1 MSPIGYA
8 ANFFGWPLLQIT
20 IGFVVNRLP
29 APLFADDCWLTVG
42 RSWEIGGQFYAGRFA
57 LRRWKRL
64 LPDGAAW
71 FGGFHK
77 KKIASRDPAY
87 LRKFVLETRRSE
99 IAHWCMLCCFPIF
112 FFWNPLWACFVMLA
126 YGLAANL
133 PCIIVQRYNRMV
145 LLQILAIRYQ
155 AAVFE

>member
-1 MSPIGYA
+1 MSPMGYA
-8 ANFFGWPLLQIT
+8 ANFFGWPLLQMT
-20 IGFVVNRLP
+20 IGFAATRLP
-29 APLFADDCWLTVG
+29 ARLFADDCWLTAG
-42 RSWEIGGQFYAGRFA
+42 RSWEDNGQFYAGWLA

-77 KKIASRDPAY
+77 KKLAARNRAY
-87 LRKFVLETRRSE
+87 LQRFVLETRRSE

-112 FFWNPLWACFVMLA
+112 FLWNPLWACFVMLA
-126 YGLAANL
+126 YGLFANL

-145 LLQILAIRYQ
+145 LLQLLAIQ
-155 AAVFE
+155 SQKTVFE

>member
-8 ANFFGWPLLQIT
+8 ANFLGWPLLQIT
-20 IGFVVNRLP
+20 IGFAATRLP
-29 APLFADDCWLTVG
+29 AHLFANDCWLTAG
-42 RSWEIGGQFYAGRFA
+42 RSWEGNGQFYAGRFA

-71 FGGFHK
+71 LGGFHK

-87 LRKFVLETRRSE
+87 LQKFVLETRRSE
-99 IAHWCMLCCFPIF
+99 IAHWCMLCCSPIF
-112 FFWNPLWACFVMLA
+112 FLWNPLWACFVMVG

-145 LLQILAIRYQ
+145 LLQLLAIQ
-155 AAVFE
+155 SQKTVFE